1 MNFQQV
7 LGRPVTDLV
16 DIAAGA
22 LQQSNSNYTRDYLM
36 RNGGVYVSQEP
47 YYSTGFFTASSN
59 AITQNT
65 EVPIFQI
72 PKGQVG
78 QGLPSTVT
86 TGLTYADTNVE
97 VQDMFPDGQAF
108 IAVAAAIDVFACN
121 ALQVNSG
128 STQIIRSMLS
138 TSVASPAPAFA
149 ADSPTTEVDVKMLQS
164 SILWRWEKIG
174 MPQDRLGFIE
184 NFPCAGGPSGYG
196 GAVGGTGALLAAGG
210 TVASGTLGG
219 IARGVARNGGPFTV
233 PTPFLVP
240 IVIKPKQAIKS
251 SLRVERAIANLS
263 QAAGIYAVKVSL
275 IGLRF
280 NLASE

>member
-7 LGRPVTDLV
+7 LGRPVQDLI
-16 DIAAGA
+16 DIAADV
-22 LQQSNSNYTRDYLM
+22 LQMSNSNYTREFLQ

-47 YYSTGFFTASSN
+47 YYSTAFFTASSN
-59 AITQNT
+59 ALTAGTQF
-65 EVPIFQI
+65 PIFQV
-72 PKGQVG
+72 PKGQAG

-86 TGLTYADTNVE
+86 SGLTYADTNVE

-121 ALQVNSG
+121 ALAVTG
-128 STQIIRSMLS
+128 AGTQIIRSMLS
-138 TSVASPAPAFA
+138 ASTSSNAFA
-149 ADSPTTEVDVKMLQS
+149 ADASATEVDIKMLQN

-174 MPQDRLGFIE
+174 MPQDRLGLIE
-184 NFPCAGGPSGYG
+184 GFPCAGGPSGYG
-196 GAVGGTGALLAAGG
+196 GAVGGTGAATTTGNAVINASVGG
-210 TVASGTLGG
+210 L
-219 IARGVARNGGPFTV
+219 ARGVARNGGPFTV

-240 IVIKPKQAIKS
+240 IVIKPKQSIKS
-251 SLRVERAIANLS
+251 SLTVERAVANLS
-263 QAAGIYAVKVSL
+263 QASGIFGVKVSL